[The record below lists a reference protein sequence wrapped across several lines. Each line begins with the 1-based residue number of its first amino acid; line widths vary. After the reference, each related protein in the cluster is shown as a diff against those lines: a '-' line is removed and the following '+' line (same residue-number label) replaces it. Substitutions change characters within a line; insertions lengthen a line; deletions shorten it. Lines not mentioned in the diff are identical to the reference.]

1 MNPTPELPGL
11 VDQFLESY
19 SAEPCL
25 QYINRRYIP
34 SREGILEVL
43 RLCLELLFP
52 GYHGR
57 QDLTDENVGDHVV
70 VILATLRE
78 KLQIQIE
85 RCLCYD
91 QERCGKAEQAPDTCP
106 LRARRL
112 TAEFLA
118 ALPGIRSLLALDAQA
133 ACDGDPAATS
143 LDEVVLAYPGFLA
156 ITVHR
161 LAHEL
166 HDLGVPLMPRILSE
180 WAHSRTGADIHPAA
194 QIGRSFFLDHATGAV
209 IGATARI
216 GDGVRLYQG
225 VTLGALSLP
234 RDRDGGFLRERKRH
248 PTIEDEVTI
257 YSNATILGGD
267 TVIGRRAV
275 VGGSVFLTHSV
286 PPEHRVSM
294 ESPRLRVRPDP
305 AQTSPGQDFE
315 EA

>member
-1 MNPTPELPGL
+1 MSPTPELAGL
-11 VDQFLESY
+11 VEEFLESY
-19 SAEPCL
+19 RAEPGL
-25 QYINRRYIP
+25 QYINRHHIP

-91 QERCGKAEQAPDTCP
+91 RERCGKPEEKPGACRC
-106 LRARRL
+106 RARRM
-112 TAEFLA
+112 TGSFLA
-118 ALPGIRSLLALDAQA
+118 ALPGLRSLLALDAQA

-166 HDLGVPLMPRILSE
+166 HGLGVPLMPRILSE
-180 WAHSRTGADIHPAA
+180 WAHARTGADIHPAA
-194 QIGRSFFLDHATGAV
+194 RIGHSFFLDHATGAV

-216 GDGVRLYQG
+216 GDRVRLYQG

-234 RDRDGGFLRERKRH
+234 RDREGGFLRERQRH

-267 TVIGRRAV
+267 TVIGRRAII
-275 VGGSVFLTHSV
+275 GGSVFLTHSV
-286 PPEHRVSM
+286 PAEHRVSM
-294 ESPRLRVRPDP
+294 ESPRLRVRPDAAPSP
-305 AQTSPGQDFE
+305 ARLDFL